1 MLIPD
6 LRMGWVRM
14 LPGTGLIESPPSC
27 GIRLSM
33 GDMGL
38 VPLPPMCGT
47 VSPNTGEREW
57 LPGDTMEWLPWQ
69 VSDPRLQREG
79 VKMEEWS
86 LLRSG
91 SSRVGSGGGHEL
103 LQERAEYSLYSSSF
117 DMAARLLRAW
127 C

>member
-1 MLIPD
+1 MRPDMLIPD

-47 VSPNTGEREW
+47 VSPKQGGERVVAR
-57 LPGDTMEWLPWQ
+57 GYH
-69 VSDPRLQREG
+69 G
-79 VKMEEWS
+79 VVAVA
-86 LLRSG
+86 G
-91 SSRVGSGGGHEL
+91 V
-103 LQERAEYSLYSSSF
+103 
-117 DMAARLLRAW
+117 
-127 C
+127 